1 MEDSNR
7 LAVAFQVLSA
17 ILELFGGRN
26 HTLSGYRLVVVKA
39 VKGLAAPV
47 ARKSFGPS
55 HISCR
60 SAGKNIAVAAG

>member
-26 HTLSGYRLVVVKA
+26 RTLSGYRLVVVKA
-39 VKGLAAPV
+39 VKGLAAPL

-55 HISCR
+55 R
-60 SAGKNIAVAAG
+60 LAVKAREKMPLAEN

>member
-39 VKGLAAPV
+39 VEGLAAPL
-47 ARKSFGPS
+47 ARNLFGP
-55 HISCR
+55 ILR
-60 SAGKNIAVAAG
+60 